1 MNPVF
6 VSILLACVLLL
17 GELSILVLRD
27 INDQWSTLLIHVIL
41 MLMVLVCVCVSFGI
55 ELFISYIFLSE
66 ANLLSWSFSFRI
78 FWRVGFLDKYY
89 LSLVLK

>member
-41 MLMVLVCVCVSFGI
+41 MLMVLVCVFPLVFAGV
-55 ELFISYIFLSE
+55 ELLISSVFLDVVI
-66 ANLLSWSFSFRI
+66 LLCLDFSF
-78 FWRVGFLDKYY
+78 
-89 LSLVLK
+89 